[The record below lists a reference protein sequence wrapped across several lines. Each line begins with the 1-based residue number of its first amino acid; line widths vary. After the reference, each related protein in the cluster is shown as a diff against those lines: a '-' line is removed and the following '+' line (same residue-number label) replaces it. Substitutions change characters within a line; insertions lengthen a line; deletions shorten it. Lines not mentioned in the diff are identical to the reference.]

1 MSAQDV
7 LAFVHENPACIFS
20 TMDGDQPR
28 ARGFL
33 SVLFDDGCIYFT
45 TGATKNVYKQIQ
57 KSPKVE
63 LCYLSRDFGRMLRVS
78 GEIEVIDD
86 REKKQKL
93 LDERDYLKSL
103 KGNADD
109 PLFILLRLAHGTAR
123 FWTLEQNMKENEI
136 QPIEF

>member
-1 MSAQDV
+1 M
-7 LAFVHENPACIFS
+7 N
-20 TMDGDQPR
+20 
-28 ARGFL
+28 
-33 SVLFDDGCIYFT
+33 IYFT
-45 TGATKNVYKQIQ
+45 TGATKKVYKQIQ
-57 KSPKVE
+57 KNPKVE
-63 LCYLSRDFGRMLRVS
+63 LCYLSRDFGKMLRVS

-86 REKKQKL
+86 RKKKQKL

-109 PLFILLRLAHGTAR
+109 PVFILLRLSHGIAR